1 MARDIGSKDGSP
13 VTAEPAPPFPPQRM
27 PHPGLQSQMTPAPR
41 YRAESYRPA
50 GKLTGKIA
58 LITGGDSGIGRAV
71 AVLYAREGADVAI
84 VYLPAEQSDAV
95 QVEREVAQHGRRCL
109 LLPGDLADPAFCAE
123 AVDRTVRELGALDI
137 LVSNAAYMNS
147 EDDLTRMTPQ
157 NWDRTFKVN
166 IYAYY
171 YLVMAALPHLR
182 PGAAIIATGSEVAL
196 TGDRIMVDYS
206 ASKAAVVALS
216 RSLAVHLAPRGVRVN
231 IVAPGPTWTPLNI
244 ADQGMPED
252 AIRQMGSETLYQRPG
267 QPEEIAPAYVF
278 LASGADSGFVTGET
292 LAATGGMVDTR

>member
-1 MARDIGSKDGSP
+1 
-13 VTAEPAPPFPPQRM
+13 
-27 PHPGLQSQMTPAPR
+27 MTPAPH
-41 YRAESYRPA
+41 YRAEQYRAA

-71 AVLYAREGADVAI
+71 AILYAREGADVGI
-84 VYLPAEQSDAV
+84 VYLPAEQSDADE
-95 QVEREVAQHGRRCL
+95 VEREVRQHGRRCL

-123 AVDRTVRELGALDI
+123 AVERTVRELGGLDI

-147 EDDLTRMTPQ
+147 EDALAKMSPE
-157 NWDRTFKVN
+157 NWDRTFKIN

-182 PGAAIIATGSEVAL
+182 PGSTIIATGSEVAL

-206 ASKAAVVALS
+206 ASKAAVVTLS
-216 RSLAVHLAPRGVRVN
+216 RSLAVHLAPQGVRVN
-231 IVAPGPTWTPLNI
+231 VVAPGPTWTPLNI

-252 AIRQMGSETLYQRPG
+252 AIEVMGSKTLFGRPG

-292 LAATGGMVDTR
+292 LAVTGGMVDTR